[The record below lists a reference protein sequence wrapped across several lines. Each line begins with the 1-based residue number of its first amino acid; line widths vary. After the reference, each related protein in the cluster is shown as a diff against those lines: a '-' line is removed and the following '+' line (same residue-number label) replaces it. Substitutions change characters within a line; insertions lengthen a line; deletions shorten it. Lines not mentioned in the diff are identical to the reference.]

1 MLGSAESGLLRLV
14 DELLLNII
22 DHIDARDA
30 LCSLAA
36 TCSRFQGLVE
46 PYIWRDVLVLK
57 GEHAGRIA
65 TALDSREERTD
76 YIKDLAIRYQ
86 DGFRDGISELN
97 HFMGF
102 MGKLR
107 HLHIESPCPNNS
119 EWQAGPVYFDG
130 YSRIDFQNLI
140 ASAVYPRLGM
150 QMALPMLQS
159 LTLHAHGSGDQK
171 FTLGR
176 AVAMFRHPTLRDIS
190 LSCLNFDAGR
200 DEEFDISEEEAKSTP
215 LRSLTLIECNV
226 DVRFLDAVMRLPKA
240 LKELSIGE
248 RLHTFPECKPSMDP
262 EHRTSSTLFLTALER
277 QASSLQHLTHCG
289 GQIRYLTPRRTDPEG
304 AAKLRSLVNL
314 EYLELGFES
323 HLYYYL
329 REGGFPP
336 ELKTLKML
344 DSAISINAGP
354 NIDALSVIA
363 YRSLSTLV
371 TDCLPRTLAPDF
383 NLHLKFSD
391 HAFYRLAPL
400 AMAPNQAQSLNKL
413 FFDRSATY
421 KIASLLKSYSPNSHF
436 YVSRETFPLGNS
448 FIPPYMYGEQLP
460 VDEIM
465 YDSDDFWRFNGIS
478 YRIMDDENLRKEMEE
493 EKKLR
498 PCKTCKRRGFS
509 LDRCRSLGDG
519 SPCEPCRYGSV
530 LSCEWD
536 EVEDVV
542 SIADLTVPVD

>member
-159 LTLHAHGSGDQK
+159 
-171 FTLGR
+171 R
-176 AVAMFRHPTLRDIS
+176 
-190 LSCLNFDAGR
+190 R

-277 QASSLQHLTHCG
+277 QASSLQRLTHCG